1 MDRNDQSKMDDD
13 DEHSPVHARSDLPL
27 PGGGVVGV
35 ETRIRMKQGTEEI
48 KLFESRT
55 SQPGITRVKAYVAK
69 GTIGRK
75 PGLTVYK
82 ATVVETTIKELTLG
96 RSHGTMVWNEPLAVK
111 VADNPHSIS
120 MLRNEVRRS
129 CGVKSRH
136 PNLLGI
142 RDDSLVRAASHEAG
156 KNSKYF
162 AAVLMP
168 DCGSVRNIMRKRG
181 GGFQGREDLILCVL
195 RSILNALDF
204 LHQQHIPH
212 GDITAGHVYLTSPRR
227 FHTCSPLKLGFAATL
242 YHEDETAPGT
252 TCSASLPMSSI
263 SQWAAAPEVAVASHN
278 SNTGDYKHLYSEEK
292 ADIFPIS
299 SFLTNFNTIY
309 IYISYICKMWKDVR
323 LVLRPLQQAPK
334 RNGAP
339 FVFPPKSP
347 ANNPFVFIRSLTER
361 FDVAC

>member
-1 MDRNDQSKMDDD
+1 
-13 DEHSPVHARSDLPL
+13 
-27 PGGGVVGV
+27 
-35 ETRIRMKQGTEEI
+35 
-48 KLFESRT
+48 
-55 SQPGITRVKAYVAK
+55 
-69 GTIGRK
+69 
-75 PGLTVYK
+75 
-82 ATVVETTIKELTLG
+82 
-96 RSHGTMVWNEPLAVK
+96 MVWNEPLAVK

-142 RDDSLVRAASHEAG
+142 RDDSLVRAAFHEAG

-278 SNTGDYKHLYSEEK
+278 SDYKHLYSEEK
-292 ADIFPIS
+292 ADIWLVGITALELAYGGLQLPNRNALEAMLKDI
-299 SFLTNFNTIY
+299 LHNNKLPAPATNRSHKQITIE
-309 IYISYICKMWKDVR
+309 
-323 LVLRPLQQAPK
+323 
-334 RNGAP
+334 
-339 FVFPPKSP
+339 
-347 ANNPFVFIRSLTER
+347 TER
-361 FDVAC
+361 THFLKHYARKLLPQFSFSSSSPFSSTFTSMVIQCLAWDPTKRPTAHKLLSHKFFQKKFPRYEDDGNYFYHHVLGDQMNNLTIHD